1 MSETTTLTPAPSTNG
16 TNNAPAPAPAVSG
29 TLSRESF
36 RQHAKPVALT
46 INGLPL
52 VADPKEF
59 STGSLGW
66 FSNGKITV
74 VVNGVA
80 CKVQVGLNLTIVGSK
95 ELPK

>member
-1 MSETTTLTPAPSTNG
+1 LTPAPSTTNG
-16 TNNAPAPAPAVSG
+16 ATPAPASAPAVSG

>member
-1 MSETTTLTPAPSTNG
+1 MSQSTVTAPAPSTNG
-16 TNNAPAPAPAVSG
+16 ANNAPAVSG

-95 ELPK
+95 ELPR